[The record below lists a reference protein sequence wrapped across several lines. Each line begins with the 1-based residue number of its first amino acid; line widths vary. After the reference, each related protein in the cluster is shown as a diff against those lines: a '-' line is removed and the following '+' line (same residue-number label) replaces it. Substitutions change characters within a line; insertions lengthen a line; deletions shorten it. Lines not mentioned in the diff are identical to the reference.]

1 MNCLCRSAF
10 LVSKS
15 NDSVNAPN
23 ADRHGQLAQKGR
35 YEDALSRLDE
45 ADQEALR
52 TLKYQQYW
60 TANLGVLK
68 LQRLLHKCVF
78 RHLSATFY

>member
-1 MNCLCRSAF
+1 MKG
-10 LVSKS
+10 VI

-23 ADRHGQLAQKGR
+23 ADQHGQLAQKGR